1 MSLELQILQ
10 MIDVYSAMTMDHPY
24 KQGVSAVVAI
34 EKIIT
39 IHIDS
44 PQDLFNK
51 FSNLPDSNENA

>member
-1 MSLELQILQ
+1 